1 MIEEAPSILNT
12 WIQDWNL
19 LSESWRVGLVVFA
32 LVAGTAVV
40 AYIASFIVGA
50 VERRFQKPTT
60 SGTTHCFTLRGS
72 QWSRSSG
79 CRVCIGR
86 QRLLTTT
93 RKPKSFQSIKPF
105 CRLALFSCWSG
116 RCFG

>member
-19 LSESWRVGLVVFA
+19 LSENWRVGLVVFA

-50 VERRFQKPTT
+50 VERRFQKTDNLWDDALLHAARNT
-60 SGTTHCFTLRGS
+60 DVAELYD
-72 QWSRSSG
+72 
-79 CRVCIGR
+79 RVWPGIPVTIR
-86 QRLLTTT
+86 
-93 RKPKSFQSIKPF
+93 
-105 CRLALFSCWSG
+105 
-116 RCFG
+116 